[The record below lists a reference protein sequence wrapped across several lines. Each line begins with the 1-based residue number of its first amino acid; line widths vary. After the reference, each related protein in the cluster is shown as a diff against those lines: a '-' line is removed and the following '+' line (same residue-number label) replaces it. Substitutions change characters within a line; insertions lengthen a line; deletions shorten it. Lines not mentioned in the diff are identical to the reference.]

1 MRYIADNDLHIHS
14 FLSSCSRC
22 EEQTAENIL
31 KYAENNGLKTICL
44 TDHMWDSRIEGASKW
59 YEPQTFDHV
68 SRSLPLPVK
77 EGIRFLFGCE
87 TDLSQNM
94 TLGISEEVMEK
105 VDFIIIPTTHMH
117 MKGFTVRG
125 DENAEERAKL
135 WCERFDAVLDKDLPF
150 HKIGIAHLTCPLI
163 FKEHYREVLSLIPEK
178 EYHRLFNKAAKKGI
192 GIELNFDS
200 PDLSQREA
208 EIELLPYKIAKE
220 EGCKFYFGSDAHSP
234 KDFVG
239 AKENFENII
248 TLLDLKEEDK
258 FKI

>member
-22 EEQTAENIL
+22 EEQTPENIL
-31 KYAENNGLKTICL
+31 KYAENNGLKTVCL
-44 TDHMWDSRIEGASKW
+44 TDHMWDSRVEGASKW
-59 YEPQTFDHV
+59 YSPQTFEHI
-68 SRSLPLPVK
+68 SASLPLPK
-77 EGIRFLFGCE
+77 KDGIRFLFGCE
-87 TDLSQNM
+87 TDLSRDL
-94 TLGISEEVMEK
+94 TLGISREVMEK

-117 MKGFTVRG
+117 MGGFTVKG

-135 WCERFDAVLDKDLPF
+135 WSDRFDAVLDMDLPF
-150 HKIGIAHLTCPLI
+150 HKVGVAHLTCPLI
-163 FKEHYREVLSLIPEK
+163 YREHYLDVLKCIPEN
-178 EYHRLFNKAAKKGI
+178 EYHRLFCKAADKGI
-192 GIELNFDS
+192 GIELNFNS
-200 PDLSQREA
+200 LRLSEAEA

-234 KDFVG
+234 AGFDR

-258 FKI
+258 FII